1 MVVGA
6 LLFGYGVSNVVNIV
20 EELRAA
26 ERTFREK
33 MDTFNQY
40 MRSQNI
46 PPPLQD
52 AIREYLKN
60 VKRCQTERV
69 SVEDEIALLSQ
80 LSLGLREEV
89 AVATNARYLQ
99 EMPFFEG
106 EDPTVV
112 MELAFSMERCYMGPG
127 EDVISAG
134 EVRRGRKGLGFV
146 PLKPHT
152 VISPT
157 PFFFF

>member
-46 PPPLQD
+46 HH
-52 AIREYLKN
+52 
-60 VKRCQTERV
+60 CCHC
-69 SVEDEIALLSQ
+69 SQ
-80 LSLGLREEV
+80 SQ
-89 AVATNARYLQ
+89 N
-99 EMPFFEG
+99 
-106 EDPTVV
+106 
-112 MELAFSMERCYMGPG
+112 
-127 EDVISAG
+127 
-134 EVRRGRKGLGFV
+134 
-146 PLKPHT
+146 
-152 VISPT
+152 
-157 PFFFF
+157 